1 MGGKKWSVEEEDY
14 LKENYHKIPTDIL
27 TRILGRTSEA
37 VRRRAEELRVLRNI
51 SAPSLRVELIHSS
64 GAKAHIDFTERICYI
79 SFGGNGNDR
88 TIRLKDYMHGV
99 AVMELLRSMGFK
111 KAKI

>member
-37 VRRRAEELRVLRNI
+37 VRRRAEELRVLRSI
-51 SAPSLRVELIHSS
+51 SAR
-64 GAKAHIDFTERICYI
+64 
-79 SFGGNGNDR
+79 GNQ
-88 TIRLKDYMHGV
+88 
-99 AVMELLRSMGFK
+99 
-111 KAKI
+111 